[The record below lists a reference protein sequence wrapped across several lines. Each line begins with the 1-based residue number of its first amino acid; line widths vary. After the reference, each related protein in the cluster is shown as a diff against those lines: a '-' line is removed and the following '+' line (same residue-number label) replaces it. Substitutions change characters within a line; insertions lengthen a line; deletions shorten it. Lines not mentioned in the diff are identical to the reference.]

1 MAKYILRRLLMII
14 PVMLGVTV
22 IVFCLMEIAGGD
34 PAAAILGAD
43 ANAESIRSMRESLGL
58 NRPVIVRYL
67 EYLKGVLTG
76 DLGTS
81 YTTKRPVM
89 EELLERLPTT
99 ITLASLSVIIAGV
112 LGIFLGVMSATN
124 QYSLLD
130 KCITVLSLMGVS
142 MPVFWLGLLLMLQF
156 SLKLGWFPTSGFN
169 SPACWVLPAVT
180 IGSRSAAL
188 IARQTRSSMLE
199 VINQDY
205 IRTAYAKGQQKK
217 WVVMIHALK
226 NALIPIVT
234 LLGIQFGH
242 GLGGAVVTETVFSI
256 PGIGKL
262 MVDAINNRNY
272 PLVEGG
278 VLMIAFTFCI
288 INLLVDVLYAV
299 IDPRIRVQYTGGI
312 SESDSSESDSA
323 SQEVSS

>member
-156 SLKLGWFPTSGFN
+156 LSL
-169 SPACWVLPAVT
+169 
-180 IGSRSAAL
+180 
-188 IARQTRSSMLE
+188 
-199 VINQDY
+199 
-205 IRTAYAKGQQKK
+205 
-217 WVVMIHALK
+217 IH
-226 NALIPIVT
+226 I
-234 LLGIQFGH
+234 
-242 GLGGAVVTETVFSI
+242 
-256 PGIGKL
+256 
-262 MVDAINNRNY
+262 
-272 PLVEGG
+272 
-278 VLMIAFTFCI
+278 
-288 INLLVDVLYAV
+288 
-299 IDPRIRVQYTGGI
+299 
-312 SESDSSESDSA
+312 
-323 SQEVSS
+323 